1 MERTLKTPFDL
12 EAEALACI
20 SRERPGDY
28 NQALMDLGASICT
41 PKNPRC
47 EDCPLSPICRACIEG
62 EPERY
67 PLRPAPVPKREENR
81 SVLLAFTLRGVC
93 IRRRAEGGLLG
104 GLYEF
109 PSAEGHLS
117 AVEAARYLTELGFTN
132 PTEAQILPPAKHVF
146 THLIWRM
153 QGFAF
158 RCDAAPEGFVEVD
171 ADGLRAHALPS
182 ALRKYREIALDALE
196 KMG

>member
-1 MERTLKTPFDL
+1 M
-12 EAEALACI
+12 
-20 SRERPGDY
+20 
-28 NQALMDLGASICT
+28 
-41 PKNPRC
+41 
-47 EDCPLSPICRACIEG
+47 
-62 EPERY
+62 
-67 PLRPAPVPKREENR
+67 
-81 SVLLAFTLRGVC
+81 LLAFTSRGVC

-117 AVEAARYLTELGFTN
+117 AVEAAQHLTELGFTN